1 MSKAKAITNNIVE
14 NSYTRIILFRFLLVG
29 LIIVSL
35 FYVYLI
41 SSITFNVLARKSLE
55 STVRT
60 LTTNISQLE
69 LVYLSKTN
77 QIDKD
82 YALSQGFVDVKYN
95 LFAARSIN
103 HVAIR

>member
-14 NSYTRIILFRFLLVG
+14 NSYTRIILFRFLLAG